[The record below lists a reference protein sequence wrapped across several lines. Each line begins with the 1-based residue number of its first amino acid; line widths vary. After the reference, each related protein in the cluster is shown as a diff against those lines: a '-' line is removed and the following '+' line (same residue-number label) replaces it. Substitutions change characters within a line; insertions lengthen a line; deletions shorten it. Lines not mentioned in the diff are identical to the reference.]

1 MDVEATVARLRR
13 QGSDDAAAE
22 AKSSVGKLPKDVWN
36 TVSAFANTDGGLI
49 LLGLNEAEGFA
60 PATGFKA
67 QPIIDALTAGMP
79 VSPNNASPRV
89 EPVPDHEIERVEVDG
104 RQVVALRIEPLRSDQ
119 QAPCFVVDKALE
131 NGSFRRRDDQNEH
144 LSTYAIYLLRH
155 RNEYLRTDRQPV
167 PQARVEDLDSQTVER
182 LLSNI
187 SRAKSRAV
195 DGTTSTIEAL
205 RRLNILDPD
214 SVPTLAGL
222 LAVGTYPQQF
232 FPQLFVDITVHPGN
246 AKSALSDGVR
256 FLDRRE
262 ADGAIPDMVAEA
274 VSATLANL
282 KTRRVVKG
290 AVGQDVLEIPPE
302 VLREAIANALVHRD
316 YSPQA
321 VGQQVAVDVYP
332 NRVEISSPGG
342 LWGGVTTENIDS
354 GQSRSRNDALAKL
367 LTRVPLPGGG
377 VVVENQGS
385 GVPLMLNAM
394 QSAGLPRPE
403 FTAAVDRVTVT
414 LFRHGLLD
422 EDTAQWL
429 KVQGASGLTPHQQM
443 ALVLAE
449 QSSVVTVGELRRQV
463 GIDSDDARADLQQLA
478 ALGLLVE
485 LATDRYARPTPVL
498 APRPWSPTQLD
509 ILAAMSASEGPITV
523 QDLNEKTGRPVGTLR
538 TALRG
543 LVEAKAVLP
552 TAPPSSRLRAYRLG
566 DHPSL
571 FTLDLSELQ

>member
-1 MDVEATVARLRR
+1 
-13 QGSDDAAAE
+13 
-22 AKSSVGKLPKDVWN
+22 
-36 TVSAFANTDGGLI
+36 
-49 LLGLNEAEGFA
+49 
-60 PATGFKA
+60 
-67 QPIIDALTAGMP
+67 
-79 VSPNNASPRV
+79 
-89 EPVPDHEIERVEVDG
+89 
-104 RQVVALRIEPLRSDQ
+104 
-119 QAPCFVVDKALE
+119 
-131 NGSFRRRDDQNEH
+131 
-144 LSTYAIYLLRH
+144 
-155 RNEYLRTDRQPV
+155 
-167 PQARVEDLDSQTVER
+167 
-182 LLSNI
+182 
-187 SRAKSRAV
+187 
-195 DGTTSTIEAL
+195 
-205 RRLNILDPD
+205 
-214 SVPTLAGL
+214 
-222 LAVGTYPQQF
+222 
-232 FPQLFVDITVHPGN
+232 
-246 AKSALSDGVR
+246 
-256 FLDRRE
+256 
-262 ADGAIPDMVAEA
+262 MVAEA

-282 KTRRVVKG
+282 KTRRVVRG
-290 AVGQDVLEIPPE
+290 AVGQDVPEIPPE

-342 LWGGVTTENIDS
+342 LWGGVTTDNIHS

-429 KVQGASGLTPHQQM
+429 KAQGASGLTPHQQM

-449 QSSVVTVGELRRQV
+449 QSAVVTVGELRRQV
-463 GIDSDDARADLQQLA
+463 GIDSDDARADLQHLA

-485 LATDRYARPTPVL
+485 LGTDRYSRPTPVL
-498 APRPWSPTQLD
+498 APRPWSPTQQD
-509 ILAAMSASEGPITV
+509 ILAAMSASEGPISV
-523 QDLNEKTGRPVGTLR
+523 QYLSEKTGRPVGTLR

-566 DHPSL
+566 DQPSL
-571 FTLDLSELQ
+571 FTLDLSQLQ

>member
-49 LLGLNEAEGFA
+49 LLGLHEAEGFA

-79 VSPNNASPRV
+79 ASPSNASPRV

-104 RQVVALRIEPLRSDQ
+104 RPVIALRIEPLRGDQ
-119 QAPCFVVDKALE
+119 QAPCFVVDKGLE

-205 RRLNILDPD
+205 RRLNILDPGGI
-214 SVPTLAGL
+214 PTLAGL
-222 LAVGTYPQQF
+222 VAVGTYPQQF

-290 AVGQDVLEIPPE
+290 AVGQDVPEIPPE

-385 GVPLMLNAM
+385 GVPLMLHAM
-394 QSAGLPRPE
+394 QSAGLPTPE
-403 FTAAVDRVTVT
+403 FTAAIDRLTVT

-429 KVQGASGLTPHQQM
+429 KAQGASGLTPHQQM

-449 QSSVVTVGELRRQV
+449 QSAVVTVGELRRQV
-463 GIDSDDARADLQQLA
+463 GIDSDDARADLQHLA

-485 LATDRYARPTPVL
+485 LGTDRYGRPTPAP

-509 ILAAMSASEGPITV
+509 ILAAMSAANGPITV
-523 QDLNEKTGRPVGTLR
+523 QYLSEKTGRPVGTLR

-543 LVEAKAVLP
+543 LVEAKAVVP

-566 DHPSL
+566 DQPPRSRPSRS
-571 FTLDLSELQ
+571 DLQ